1 MFLFLLTPFDTSDY
15 YYFKSNLSLLLL
27 MKGFF
32 TKNTCNVV
40 LQSSKHEE
48 ITLPEEFMVVFIL
61 YFIGTILSK
70 KYCQK
75 WRARK

>member
-1 MFLFLLTPFDTSDY
+1 MFIFLLTPFDTRDY

-27 MKGFF
+27 TKVFL

-48 ITLPEEFMVVFIL
+48 ITLPEEFMVAFIL
-61 YFIGTILSK
+61 YFIGAILSK

-75 WRARK
+75 WRAQK